1 MIALTCIGGIV
12 VVGAAGVFLTRSR
25 EGAKEKARKA
35 RFDAIN
41 SESNQ
46 YATRYDA
53 EEGDAADDFGEADW
67 AKIAAK
73 EDKVHIEDSATKSL
87 YDDGAPNA
95 PFPPP
100 PPDEEAPMSPG
111 DIDRFL
117 GGDDDQWPEDEGK
130 AQWPKEKMSAG
141 DVDAFLGPDSPGN
154 DSDSSDGAE
163 APPPPSSS
171 ASSVAPPLDADD
183 AAEIAAMA
191 SSSDPFGAPAA
202 PTVDGPA
209 SPAADFAADAFGA
222 DPFGAP
228 PEPAATAGAADAPA
242 ADPFGAP
249 TDPFAPQPDPAAS

>member
-1 MIALTCIGGIV
+1 
-12 VVGAAGVFLTRSR
+12 
-25 EGAKEKARKA
+25 
-35 RFDAIN
+35 
-41 SESNQ
+41 
-46 YATRYDA
+46 
-53 EEGDAADDFGEADW
+53 
-67 AKIAAK
+67 
-73 EDKVHIEDSATKSL
+73 
-87 YDDGAPNA
+87 
-95 PFPPP
+95 
-100 PPDEEAPMSPG
+100 MSPG

-191 SSSDPFGAPAA
+191 SSSDPFGAPANPFAA
-202 PTVDGPA
+202 PAAPAVADDGA
-209 SPAADFAADAFGA
+209 TSPAADFAADAFGA

-228 PEPAATAGAADAPA
+228 PEPTATAGAADAPA
-242 ADPFGAP
+242 APGRRRPVRRASAGPGGVLGCVSPPHPAVPPARAP
-249 TDPFAPQPDPAAS
+249 THDHVPAASLVGRQSYSSRPGWLLVVHDRLIWRFSIIARHVARAGGKGQGA

>member
-1 MIALTCIGGIV
+1 MIALTCIGCIV

-53 EEGDAADDFGEADW
+53 EEGDAAEDFGEADW
-67 AKIAAK
+67 AKIASK
-73 EDKVHIEDSATKSL
+73 EDKVHIEDSATKPL

-100 PPDEEAPMSPG
+100 PPDEEAQMSP
-111 DIDRFL
+111 
-117 GGDDDQWPEDEGK
+117 
-130 AQWPKEKMSAG
+130 G

-191 SSSDPFGAPAA
+191 SSSDPFGAPAN
-202 PTVDGPA
+202 P
-209 SPAADFAADAFGA
+209 FA
-222 DPFGAP
+222 
-228 PEPAATAGAADAPA
+228 APA
-242 ADPFGAP
+242 APAVADDGA
-249 TDPFAPQPDPAAS
+249 T

>member
-12 VVGAAGVFLTRSR
+12 IVGAAGVFLTRSR

-53 EEGDAADDFGEADW
+53 EEGDAAEDFGEADW

-73 EDKVHIEDSATKSL
+73 EDKVHIENSATKPL

-100 PPDEEAPMSPG
+100 PPQHDEEAPMSPG

-163 APPPPSSS
+163 APPPPTTAPRRPPRTSPPTPS
-171 ASSVAPPLDADD
+171 ARTRS
-183 AAEIAAMA
+183 
-191 SSSDPFGAPAA
+191 GRRR
-202 PTVDGPA
+202 
-209 SPAADFAADAFGA
+209 
-222 DPFGAP
+222 
-228 PEPAATAGAADAPA
+228 
-242 ADPFGAP
+242 
-249 TDPFAPQPDPAAS
+249 